1 MTRHRTIDPEGL
13 GEIPGSHHIVVA
25 QGSTHVYLSGQT
37 PTGPDGTII
46 GAGDLAEQTRVTF
59 ENVKTCLAAAGA
71 SPDDVVRT
79 MIYVVGWTAEMFEP
93 LFAGALAAWGEE
105 LPTAATTLIGVQGL
119 FYPGQLIEVDV
130 TAVLD

>member
-13 GEIPGSHHIVVA
+13 GEIPGSHHVVVA

-37 PTGPDGTII
+37 PTGADDTVI
-46 GAGDLAEQTRVTF
+46 GEGDLAEQTRVTF

-71 SPDDVVRT
+71 GPDDVVRT
-79 MIYVVGWTAEMFEP
+79 MIYIVDWSPEMLEP
-93 LFAGALAAWGEE
+93 FFTGALAAWGED
-105 LPTAATTLIGVQGL
+105 LPAATTTMLGVQAL